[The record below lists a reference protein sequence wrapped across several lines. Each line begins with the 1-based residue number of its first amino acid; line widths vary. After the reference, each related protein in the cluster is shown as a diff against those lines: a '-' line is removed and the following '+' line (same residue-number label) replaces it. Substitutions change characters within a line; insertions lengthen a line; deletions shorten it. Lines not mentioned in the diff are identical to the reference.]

1 MPPTC
6 PRGTSRRRR
15 RSAGGRRPVARPGGC
30 PAPGGPPGGRR
41 RGSRRRPPAGC
52 RALGGVHAGVRRG
65 CLRASLRLLG
75 SGSSGGTAWL
85 EGERVVLTGHYAA
98 RPAARGEDSRTTVG
112 SAARPF
118 RGELG
123 QEEWAG
129 RTG

>member
-41 RGSRRRPPAGC
+41 
-52 RALGGVHAGVRRG
+52 ALGGLHAGVRRG

-112 SAARPF
+112 SAARPV

-123 QEEWAG
+123 QEEW
-129 RTG
+129 